1 MPSIRHPSPKKTYVK
16 WSMGLISSLLN
27 FAARIFS
34 AIAIP
39 TPLAIPWPRGPVV
52 VSMPE
57 LISYSGWPGVFDF
70 RTLKSLISSIEIG

>member
-1 MPSIRHPSPKKTYVK
+1 
-16 WSMGLISSLLN
+16 MGLISSLLN

-57 LISYSGWPGVFDF
+57 LISYSG
-70 RTLKSLISSIEIG
+70 